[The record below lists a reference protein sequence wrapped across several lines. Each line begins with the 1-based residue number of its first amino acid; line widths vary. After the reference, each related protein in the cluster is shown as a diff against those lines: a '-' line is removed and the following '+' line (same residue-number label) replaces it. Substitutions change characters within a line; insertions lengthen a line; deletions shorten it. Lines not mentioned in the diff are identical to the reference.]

1 MLKKIALKKNYVL
14 ASAAPILMR
23 KYYLL
28 PLMSDNFMHTYSQLF
43 CNFFATKTAYENA
56 FIAIQA
62 IVFIDFYI
70 DLEKTLKNH

>member
-43 CNFFATKTAYENA
+43 CNFFATFLQQK
-56 FIAIQA
+56 Q
-62 IVFIDFYI
+62 
-70 DLEKTLKNH
+70 LMKTLSLQFKPLFLLIFTLI